1 MILGETTVNAELVM
15 KAGLLLGAGGEVL
28 VDLKRWNPCMAT
40 NTLFIFIAF
49 IVKKHLRLIDEDPSD
64 ISNKST

>member
-1 MILGETTVNAELVM
+1 M
-15 KAGLLLGAGGEVL
+15 L

-49 IVKKHLRLIDEDPSD
+49 IIKKHLRLIDQDPSD
-64 ISNKST
+64 IFNKVASTLLATKESSLVSGMTQVTD

>member
-1 MILGETTVNAELVM
+1 MILGETTVNAELVL
-15 KAGLLLGAGGEVL
+15 KAGLLVGAGGEVL

-40 NTLFIFIAF
+40 HTLFIFFAF
-49 IVKKHLRLIDEDPSD
+49 IVKKHLRLIGQDPSN